1 MVTVGSCCKNETDE
15 KKNTSCKCQVEGH
28 VYRIVNFGQSF
39 YFVFINRKE
48 REREREREDE
58 GNQIKFAIIAFLLW
72 SKSSRI
78 AKFPA

>member
-15 KKNTSCKCQVEGH
+15 TKNTSCKCQVEGH

-48 REREREREDE
+48 RD
-58 GNQIKFAIIAFLLW
+58 L
-72 SKSSRI
+72 
-78 AKFPA
+78 